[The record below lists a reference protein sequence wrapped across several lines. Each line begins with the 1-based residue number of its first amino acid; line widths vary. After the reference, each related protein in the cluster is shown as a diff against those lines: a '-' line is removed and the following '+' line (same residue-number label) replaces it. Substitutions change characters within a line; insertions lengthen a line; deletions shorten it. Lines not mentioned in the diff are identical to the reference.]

1 MKTSFHGVAR
11 VAAVVSAGITAAAI
25 SAGAASAAPSVS
37 DFYKL
42 GGMRLV
48 VAGGAGGGY
57 DTYSR
62 MFARYYAK
70 HVPGKPSIVVQNM
83 PGASGLTATNW
94 LYNKAPRDGSRILAT
109 YNSLLDSNV
118 LGEPKARFDV
128 KKFNWLGSIARSQLL
143 CVTWHT
149 NAKKDIRQLVGHPMT
164 VSSTGRTGNSAT
176 LPLILNQVMGTKFKV
191 IMGYSTSGSRLAL
204 ERGEVD
210 GICGLGLSTMRA
222 SNPAWFSDKKVNIV
236 AQVGLTSLDELK
248 GVPNVLDLVTGDKR
262 AVVEYQAILQ
272 TIGRPYVAPPDV
284 PADRLAALRSG
295 FDATVADPAFIVTM
309 KKLGLAVSP
318 LNSMET
324 DKLIDRLYGYS
335 PDTLKQVAAILGTA
349 KKEKVERCDK
359 FSKDVKQCRKKKKKK
374 KKKKE

>member
-1 MKTSFHGVAR
+1 MNTALNRTVR
-11 VAAVVSAGITAAAI
+11 VAAWLSAGVIAAA
-25 SAGAASAAPSVS
+25 GLTGGASAAQSVA

-42 GGMRLV
+42 GGLRLV

-62 MFARYYAK
+62 MLARHYVNYL
-70 HVPGKPSIVVQNM
+70 PGKPSIVVQNM

-128 KKFNWLGSIARSQLL
+128 KKFNWLGSVARSQLL

-149 NAKKDIRQLVGHPMT
+149 SPHKDIRDLIGKPMT

-176 LPLILNQVMGTKFKV
+176 LPLILNQVMGTQFKV

-222 SNPAWFSDKKVNIV
+222 SNPAWFADKKINIV
-236 AQVGLTSLDELK
+236 AQVGLDSLEELK
-248 GVPNVLDLVTGDKR
+248 GVPNVLDLVTGENR

-272 TIGRPYVAPPDV
+272 TIGRPYVAPPEV
-284 PADRLAALRSG
+284 PADRLAALRTA
-295 FDATVADPAFIVTM
+295 FDATMKDAGFVADM
-309 KKLGLAVSP
+309 QKLGLAVSP
-318 LNSMET
+318 LTAAET
-324 DKLIDRLYGYS
+324 DELIDRLYAY
-335 PDTLKQVAAILGTA
+335 PPETLKRVAQILGTA
-349 KKEKVERCDK
+349 KEEKVERCDK
-359 FSKDVKQCRKKKKKK
+359 FSKDLAQCRKAKKK